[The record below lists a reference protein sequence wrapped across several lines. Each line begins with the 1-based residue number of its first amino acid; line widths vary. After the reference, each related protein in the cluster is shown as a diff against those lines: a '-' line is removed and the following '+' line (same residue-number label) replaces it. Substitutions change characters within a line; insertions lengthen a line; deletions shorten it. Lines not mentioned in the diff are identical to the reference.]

1 MWQPIGNCRDC
12 GSTDIRE
19 CDDADPA
26 VGYRAV
32 EWRCMECGALCEE
45 WQPER
50 KPATVET
57 LPSDLERTLGMS
69 LRIMERLRFADAQAR
84 ALTELLALVL
94 QLPLSDEDLRRVT
107 AWARK
112 HNQALEAARG
122 GKQ

>member
-1 MWQPIGNCRDC
+1 MWQPMEHCWDC
-12 GSTDIRE
+12 GGRTIRE
-19 CDDADPA
+19 SDDADPN
-26 VGYRAV
+26 VGYRGA
-32 EWRCMECGALCEE
+32 EWRCMDCGALCEE

-69 LRIMERLRFADAQAR
+69 LRIMQRLRFADAQAR

-107 AWARK
+107 VWARK
-112 HNQALEAARG
+112 HSVAMDAARAAR
-122 GKQ
+122 K